1 MNILSRILGNRITIL
16 SSQNIRVRENQ
27 EDKLFIMTVLFE
39 TENSGSF
46 IRIVSSSWHQVVTL
60 CTALSSFAKQETNC
74 PIRRNKKQ
82 NHKINAFVR
91 CLISFITIKLF
102 KNWKSWLEILVG
114 DNQILHFYFKPLFPV
129 SCWCWH
135 VCQILDGKPRVCTI
149 LIKQAYQH
157 DNMDS
162 LVIRKIGSDE
172 LGPIHL
178 LQPPT
183 TRLIRSLLVTVQHL

>member
-102 KNWKSWLEILVG
+102 KNWKSWLEIPVG
-114 DNQILHFYFKPLFPV
+114 DKFFISTLNLYSQLVAGVDMCVRFLMASQGFVLSLSSKLTSTITWIAWWL
-129 SCWCWH
+129 
-135 VCQILDGKPRVCTI
+135 GK
-149 LIKQAYQH
+149 LAQ
-157 DNMDS
+157 MS
-162 LVIRKIGSDE
+162 
-172 LGPIHL
+172 LGPSIFFS
-178 LQPPT
+178 LQQ
-183 TRLIRSLLVTVQHL
+183 LDW